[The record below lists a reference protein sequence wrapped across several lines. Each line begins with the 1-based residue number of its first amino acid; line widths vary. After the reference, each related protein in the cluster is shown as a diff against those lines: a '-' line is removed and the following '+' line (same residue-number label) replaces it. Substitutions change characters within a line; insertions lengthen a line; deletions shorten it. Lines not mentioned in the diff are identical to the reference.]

1 MLRSN
6 FGRCALFLAL
16 ASALPALAAETPVSA
31 AAGVTAAPVP
41 PAEPAAPMP
50 ASPTDADLQ
59 VALARSSFSP
69 GEIDGRG
76 GVNTRKA
83 LRAFQGSRSLV
94 VTGSSSD
101 ETWESLWTASGGPTL
116 VSYTITA
123 EDAAGPYLA
132 TIPEAMDEKAK
143 LDHLGYTSLLEML
156 GERFQA
162 APDFLRRINQGASF
176 AAGDEVKVPNTRL
189 QPVPVEAGDVRV
201 VVSGKAGTLT
211 VDRAGTGLFF
221 APVTSGSAHDP
232 LPVGEWKVK
241 GVARDPS
248 YSYNPDRFW
257 DADATD
263 AKATIPPGPNGPV
276 GVVWVDLA

>member
-101 ETWESLWTASGGPTL
+101 ETRESLWTASGGPTL

-123 EDAAGPYLA
+123 DDAAAPYLT
-132 TIPEAMDEKAK
+132 TIPEAMDEKAVPDP
-143 LDHLGYTSLLEML
+143 LVHPSPLEML

-201 VVSGKAGTLT
+201 VVSGKAGPRTSAR
-211 VDRAGTGLFF
+211 DGRFF
-221 APVTSGSAHDP
+221 FSPPPPPGGAPPP
-232 LPVGEWKVK
+232 LPVGDWKVK

-248 YSYNPDRFW
+248 
-257 DADATD
+257 
-263 AKATIPPGPNGPV
+263 
-276 GVVWVDLA
+276 